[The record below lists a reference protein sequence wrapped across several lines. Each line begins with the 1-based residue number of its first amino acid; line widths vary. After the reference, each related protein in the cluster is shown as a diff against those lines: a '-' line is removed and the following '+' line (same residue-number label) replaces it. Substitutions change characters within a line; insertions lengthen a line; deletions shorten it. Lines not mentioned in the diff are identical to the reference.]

1 MSPGLLEACS
11 CAVVQGRGFTP
22 GEVAGEERAVLVG
35 EQAAAQLGL
44 SRVGGGRVV
53 YIGGDPFP
61 VVGTVSGGYG
71 QSGVTGAVVVPVAL
85 ARQVWRTGPVE
96 SLVVLSRPGATV
108 EVARAA
114 GIMLDPNRT
123 GSVVVSAPADQERIK
138 QQVMGDIDGLYLVLG
153 GVSMLVGAVG
163 IVNKRLMAVFA
174 RVSEIGLRRALGAT
188 RGAVL
193 LQFGLE
199 ASLLGLAGGLL
210 GASASIVAVVVI
222 ATANGWPPVLNPI
235 LPAAGPL
242 AGLVIGT
249 LAGVYPATRAARVEP
264 VDALRGGL

>member
-1 MSPGLLEACS
+1 
-11 CAVVQGRGFTP
+11 
-22 GEVAGEERAVLVG
+22 
-35 EQAAAQLGL
+35 
-44 SRVGGGRVV
+44 
-53 YIGGDPFP
+53 
-61 VVGTVSGGYG
+61 
-71 QSGVTGAVVVPVAL
+71 
-85 ARQVWRTGPVE
+85 
-96 SLVVLSRPGATV
+96 
-108 EVARAA
+108 
-114 GIMLDPNRT
+114 
-123 GSVVVSAPADQERIK
+123 
-138 QQVMGDIDGLYLVLG
+138 
-153 GVSMLVGAVG
+153 MLVGAVG
-163 IVNKRLMAVFA
+163 IVNTRLMAVFA

-222 ATANGWPPVLNPI
+222 ATANGWPPDLNPI
-235 LPAAGPL
+235 LPAAGAL